1 MPVQVIATAPHTPC
15 TNMIRASLMTH
26 GCDWIH
32 DFGGRSAK
40 LRSTIGIDRVCRDII
55 DSDAFTHSTCP
66 RTGLASFFNQQF
78 GKDALIDKK
87 TLNASIAHA
96 LDSPATTRLI
106 DDFLDVFLKSPEMAV
121 AESPAPAASGLL
133 RAGSKLGSSTSSLA
147 GRASPKTLLQ
157 RATGR
162 GPRNSPS
169 PPTIGGGGSRGS
181 SGSSSPEASSSKLS
195 SSKRYGVEHF
205 VIACREMHAQCAG
218 LFAGTIIVGNGR
230 SVLGGGAGACVDQF
244 ATVMRFNDFQI
255 SGFEKDVGKK
265 DRHMVRLRLD
275 VREVIQQIPRK
286 ESVDEVLGGDPL
298 SVYGQAV
305 L

>member
-1 MPVQVIATAPHTPC
+1 MPSPTRPLPEDQV
-15 TNMIRASLMTH
+15 
-26 GCDWIH
+26 
-32 DFGGRSAK
+32 
-40 LRSTIGIDRVCRDII
+40 
-55 DSDAFTHSTCP
+55 
-66 RTGLASFFNQQF
+66 LASFFNQQF

-87 TLNASIAHA
+87 TLNASIGHA

-265 DRHMVRLRLD
+265 TDIWCVSDWTCAKLFNKYPERNLSMKCLVAIPYRFMGKPYYEKRREELETLELSPAQLENVTFVPMEVRA
-275 VREVIQQIPRK
+275 REHTSLHYHHP
-286 ESVDEVLGGDPL
+286 PL
-298 SVYGQAV
+298 TPTHTHPA
-305 L
+305 